1 MSLVKALALRN
12 KEWFGMIM
20 RSSAHGI
27 TNQLDYSYL
36 KDLNAQM
43 FVQVGYVH
51 AQLRARG
58 CFCSCGGKGV
68 KRDQNRHPILNSS
81 TRKCIEVTN
90 TRRRS
95 LLKIRWMEVSSP

>member
-1 MSLVKALALRN
+1 MTKMSLVKALALRN

-27 TNQLDYSYL
+27 TNQLDYSSL

-51 AQLRARG
+51 AQLRAIG
-58 CFCSCGGKGV
+58 AASVHVAGKGLSET
-68 KRDQNRHPILNSS
+68 KIDILFS
-81 TRKCIEVTN
+81 TAAQENV
-90 TRRRS
+90 
-95 LLKIRWMEVSSP
+95 LK